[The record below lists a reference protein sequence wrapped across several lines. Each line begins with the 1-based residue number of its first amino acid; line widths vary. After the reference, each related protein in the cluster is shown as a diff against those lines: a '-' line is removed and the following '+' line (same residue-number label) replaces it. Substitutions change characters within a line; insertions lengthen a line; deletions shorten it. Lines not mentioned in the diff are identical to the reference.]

1 MTSDD
6 FEVLVAGGGIGG
18 LTAGLFAVRSGRRT
32 GLLLG
37 DDIGGGH
44 LLSVGRI
51 EDFPGFPEGVPG
63 FDLCPMLQEQAQ
75 DAGVEFV
82 TSTLKGLESA
92 EKASEGASGGG
103 WTATTGDGEVRA
115 GAVIVATGSALRELG
130 VPGESRLR
138 GHGVSDCA
146 TCDGPLHRGKTVAV
160 VGGGDSALLEALEL
174 TNHVGKVLLLNRGE
188 SLDGQQTYVSRV
200 LEHASIEVR
209 HSTVVE
215 EVLGDTVVSGVRVK
229 DTGSG
234 ETTDEEVTG
243 IFVYVGLRPRT
254 EVLRD
259 WLTLDGDDRVPTD
272 GSMRTALPGVFAAG
286 DIRTDSASQAIT
298 AAGDG
303 ATAALAAHRYL
314 ADPGRAWP
322 VPPTLR
328 GASA

>member
-1 MTSDD
+1 MTDD
-6 FEVLVAGGGIGG
+6 GFEILVAGGGIAG
-18 LTAGLFAVRSGRRT
+18 LTAGLFAARAGRRT

-82 TSTLKGLESA
+82 TSGLTGLA
-92 EKASEGASGGG
+92 ASGDA
-103 WTATTGDGEVRA
+103 WTATTGEGETRA
-115 GAVIVATGSALRELG
+115 GAVVVATGSALRELD
-130 VPGESRLR
+130 VPGEARLR

-146 TCDGPLHRGKTVAV
+146 TCDGPLHRGNTVAV

-188 SLDGQQTYVSRV
+188 SLGGQHTYASRV
-200 LEHASIEVR
+200 LAHASIEVR

-215 EVLGDTVVSGVRVK
+215 EILGDTVVSGVRAK
-229 DTGSG
+229 DTATG
-234 ETTDEEVTG
+234 ETAEEKVTG
-243 IFVYVGLRPRT
+243 VFVYVGLRPRT
-254 EVLRD
+254 DVLRD
-259 WLTLDGDDRVPTD
+259 LVPLDGEGRVPTD
-272 GSMRTALPGVFAAG
+272 GAMRTVLPGLFAAG
-286 DIRTDSASQAIT
+286 DIRTDSAAQAIT

-314 ADPGRAWP
+314 AGPGRAWP
-322 VPPTLR
+322 VPQPR

>member
-1 MTSDD
+1 MTSEDG
-6 FEVLVAGGGIGG
+6 FEVLIAGGGVAG
-18 LTAGLFAVRSGRRT
+18 LTAGLFAARAGRRT

-51 EDFPGFPEGVPG
+51 EDFPGFPEGVAG

-82 TSTLKGLESA
+82 TSGLNALTPSD
-92 EKASEGASGGG
+92 GA
-103 WTATTGDGEVRA
+103 WTATTGDGEIRA
-115 GAVIVATGSALRELG
+115 GAVVVATGSALRELG
-130 VPGESRLR
+130 VPGEAALR

-146 TCDGPLHRGKTVAV
+146 TCDGPLHRGNTVAV

-174 TNHVGKVLLLNRGE
+174 TNHVGKVLLLHRGE
-188 SLDGQQTYVSRV
+188 SLGGQHTYAKRV

-215 EVLGDTVVSGVRVK
+215 EILGDTVVSGVRVK
-229 DTGSG
+229 DTGTG
-234 ETTDEEVTG
+234 ETAEEKVTG
-243 IFVYVGLRPRT
+243 VFVYVGLRPRT
-254 EVLRD
+254 DVLRD
-259 WLTLDGDDRVPTD
+259 LLALDDDGRVPTD
-272 GSMRTALPGVFAAG
+272 VAMRTVLPGLFAAG
-286 DIRTDSASQAIT
+286 DIRTESAAQAVT

-314 ADPGRAWP
+314 ADPGRTWP
-322 VPPTLR
+322 VPQPR

>member
-1 MTSDD
+1 MTGDD
-6 FEVLVAGGGIGG
+6 FEILIAGGGVAG
-18 LTAGLFAVRSGRRT
+18 LTAGLFAARAGRRT

-44 LLSVGRI
+44 LLGVGRI

-82 TSTLKGLESA
+82 PSALKGLEP
-92 EKASEGASGGG
+92 SGGR
-103 WTATTGDGEVRA
+103 WTATTGDGEIRA

-146 TCDGPLHRGKTVAV
+146 TCDGPLHRGNTVAV

-174 TNHVGKVLLLNRGE
+174 TNHVGKVLLLNRGA
-188 SLDGQQTYVSRV
+188 SLDGQRTYVTRV
-200 LEHASIEVR
+200 EEHPSIEVR
-209 HSTVVE
+209 HATIVE
-215 EVLGDTVVSGVRVK
+215 EILGDTTVSGVRVT
-229 DTGSG
+229 DPN
-234 ETTDEEVTG
+234 ETTEEQVTG
-243 IFVYVGLRPRT
+243 VFVYVGLRPRT
-254 EVLRD
+254 DVLRD
-259 WLTLDGDDRVPTD
+259 RIPLDADGRVPTD
-272 GSMRTALPGVFAAG
+272 GALRTALPGVFAAG
-286 DIRTDSASQAIT
+286 DIRTDSAAQAIT

-314 ADPGRAWP
+314 TDPTHFWP
-322 VPPTLR
+322 VPPPPT
-328 GASA
+328 